1 MDGIGVPAEVGTI
14 GRPGNGNGHTGPSL
28 TPILEQVQRTCEL
41 ASQHGTQLSVVER
54 ASLLHDVGQF
64 AIRSSILYKTTS
76 LSEEEWAEMRKHPD
90 IGWNMLRQ
98 IETLEGAAEIVRAHH
113 EHYDGS
119 GYPCG
124 LRGDEIPRGA
134 RIFAVADA
142 FDAITSD
149 RPYRDARS
157 HIVAVEEIMANSG
170 SQFDPQVVESLLRA
184 LGYERSAAPDG
195 VAEAGVA

>member
-1 MDGIGVPAEVGTI
+1 
-14 GRPGNGNGHTGPSL
+14 
-28 TPILEQVQRTCEL
+28 
-41 ASQHGTQLSVVER
+41 
-54 ASLLHDVGQF
+54 
-64 AIRSSILYKTTS
+64 
-76 LSEEEWAEMRKHPD
+76 MRKHPD

-119 GYPCG
+119 GYPRG
-124 LRGDEIPRGA
+124 LRGEEIPRGA
-134 RIFAVADA
+134 RLFAVADA

-170 SQFDPQVVESLLRA
+170 SQFDPRGGEALPAGPNRDASSHIVAVEEIMTTCGSQFDPRVVDSLLRV
-184 LGYERSAAPDG
+184 LGYARSQEG
-195 VAEAGVA
+195 AGVVAAVA